1 MATTSI
7 TTTEPRTITN
17 GGGERL
23 TFLGVHEDERGTYVH
38 VRNAVQPGDGPP
50 MHVHHRQDEGL
61 TVERGTI
68 GYQRKGE
75 EPRTAGPGETVV
87 FRAGEVHRFWN
98 AGDDVL
104 ECDGWIG
111 PPDNIEYFLGAMF
124 ASMEAGGGKRPRI
137 YDAAF
142 LLTRYR
148 TEFGMAEIPRPVQR
162 LLFPVVLAVGRVLG
176 WQRRFADAPAPARSW
191 R

>member
-1 MATTSI
+1 MAIAS
-7 TTTEPRTITN
+7 TTTEPRTISN

-23 TFLGVHEDERGTYVH
+23 TFLGVHEDERGPYLH
-38 VRNAVQPGDGPP
+38 VRSVVQPGEGPP

-68 GYQRKGE
+68 GYQRRGE
-75 EPRTAGPGETVV
+75 EPRTAGPGESVV

-98 AGDDVL
+98 AGEDVL
-104 ECDGWIG
+104 ECDGWVG
-111 PPDNIEYFLGAMF
+111 PPGNVEYVLTKLF
-124 ASMEAGGGKRPRI
+124 ASMEAARGKRPRM

-148 TEFGMAEIPRPVQR
+148 AEFGMAEIPRPVQR
-162 LLFPVVLAVGRVLG
+162 VLFGVVLAAGRLLG
-176 WQRRFADAPAPARSW
+176 RHRRFADAPDPLPAK
-191 R
+191 

>member
-1 MATTSI
+1 MTT

-17 GGGERL
+17 GGGEEL
-23 TFLGVHEDERGTYVH
+23 TFLGVHEDERGPYLH
-38 VRNAVQPGDGPP
+38 VRNVVRPGDGPP

-87 FRAGEVHRFWN
+87 FRAGEAHRFWN
-98 AGDDVL
+98 AGEDVL

-111 PPDNIEYFLGAMF
+111 PPDNIEYFLTKLF
-124 ASMEAGGGKRPRI
+124 ASMEATGGKRPRM
-137 YDAAF
+137 YDAAV

-148 TEFGMAEIPRPVQR
+148 TEFGMTDIPQPVQR
-162 LLFPVVLAVGRVLG
+162 VLFPVLLGAGRLLG
-176 WQRRFADAPAPARSW
+176 RHARFDGAPAPLDPR
-191 R
+191 